1 MEADLILRLAAFV
14 LLMLL
19 SAFFS
24 ASETAF
30 FSLSRIRVQILRK
43 ESRLGEKIA
52 SLLDR
57 PRRLIISI
65 LMGNEIVNIVA
76 SAIFTGGIIIVLGE
90 GRSWLAPILMTP
102 ILMVF
107 GEISPKSF
115 AARFPESLARGL
127 VIPLA
132 WFTSIIQ
139 PVRWVFLQ
147 IANAVLSLL
156 GASARDQSN
165 ILMEDEFLTLVEAG
179 LEEGELD
186 ATEQA
191 YIRNI
196 FEFYDRTVGEIMIP
210 RTDMACWEAGLPL
223 SEISRLVRESAH
235 SRVPVYEGDRD
246 HIAGILYL
254 RDFLGVSGQTQFDL
268 NLALPRELLR
278 EPLIVPEGMKLDAL
292 FRIFRQER
300 THLAI
305 VADEFGGVAGLVTM
319 TDLLDEIFGE
329 IRDEFDEEE
338 EADIEKQP
346 DGAFICQARVPLWD
360 FSEQTG
366 WLFPDYSE
374 AHSVGGLVFT
384 LMGHVPELGE
394 SVRYGGVEFTVL
406 GVENTRVVRLRA
418 MRTEEPG

>member
-14 LLMLL
+14 LLMFL

-179 LEEGELD
+179 LEEGELY

-196 FEFYDRTVGEIMIP
+196 FEFYDRTVGEITIP

-338 EADIEKQP
+338 EADI
-346 DGAFICQARVPLWD
+346 
-360 FSEQTG
+360 
-366 WLFPDYSE
+366 
-374 AHSVGGLVFT
+374 
-384 LMGHVPELGE
+384 
-394 SVRYGGVEFTVL
+394 
-406 GVENTRVVRLRA
+406 
-418 MRTEEPG
+418 

>member
-14 LLMLL
+14 LLMFL

-186 ATEQA
+186 AA
-191 YIRNI
+191 WFI
-196 FEFYDRTVGEIMIP
+196 V
-210 RTDMACWEAGLPL
+210 
-223 SEISRLVRESAH
+223 ISG
-235 SRVPVYEGDRD
+235 RV
-246 HIAGILYL
+246 
-254 RDFLGVSGQTQFDL
+254 
-268 NLALPRELLR
+268 
-278 EPLIVPEGMKLDAL
+278 LIH
-292 FRIFRQER
+292 R
-300 THLAI
+300 
-305 VADEFGGVAGLVTM
+305 
-319 TDLLDEIFGE
+319 
-329 IRDEFDEEE
+329 
-338 EADIEKQP
+338 
-346 DGAFICQARVPLWD
+346 
-360 FSEQTG
+360 
-366 WLFPDYSE
+366 
-374 AHSVGGLVFT
+374 
-384 LMGHVPELGE
+384 
-394 SVRYGGVEFTVL
+394 
-406 GVENTRVVRLRA
+406 
-418 MRTEEPG
+418 

>member
-1 MEADLILRLAAFV
+1 
-14 LLMLL
+14 
-19 SAFFS
+19 
-24 ASETAF
+24 
-30 FSLSRIRVQILRK
+30 
-43 ESRLGEKIA
+43 
-52 SLLDR
+52 
-57 PRRLIISI
+57 
-65 LMGNEIVNIVA
+65 
-76 SAIFTGGIIIVLGE
+76 
-90 GRSWLAPILMTP
+90 
-102 ILMVF
+102 
-107 GEISPKSF
+107 
-115 AARFPESLARGL
+115 
-127 VIPLA
+127 
-132 WFTSIIQ
+132 
-139 PVRWVFLQ
+139 
-147 IANAVLSLL
+147 
-156 GASARDQSN
+156 
-165 ILMEDEFLTLVEAG
+165 
-179 LEEGELD
+179 
-186 ATEQA
+186 
-191 YIRNI
+191 
-196 FEFYDRTVGEIMIP
+196 
-210 RTDMACWEAGLPL
+210 
-223 SEISRLVRESAH
+223 
-235 SRVPVYEGDRD
+235 
-246 HIAGILYL
+246 GILYL

-338 EADIEKQP
+338 EADNEKQP

-366 WLFPDYSE
+366 WLLPDYSE